1 MNTPKAFAILGPTA
15 GGKTA
20 LALKIAEALPV
31 EIISLDS
38 ALVYRDMDI
47 GTAKPTAAELE
58 AVPHH
63 LIDII
68 PPTESYSA
76 AEFVGDCV
84 RLAEEIHARGRL
96 PLIVGGTMMYFH
108 ALTEGLND
116 LPEADAA
123 VRARLQEE
131 KQRYGLAHLYQSLQA
146 IDPETADRLKPNDSQ
161 RIERALEVY
170 RLTGKPLSAHF
181 AEKADYTPPLDLC
194 TTALIP
200 ENRALLHENIAR
212 RFTQMLE
219 QGFIDEMRAL
229 RQKYPVFYNINAKGT
244 KDSNS
249 MPKELASVK
258 EMPNQLVEVALT
270 FDKAYT
276 YKEIQKLIPNN
287 LKINWYWIGSQS
299 EDGEKGIE
307 LFSDPQFTY
316 GANASL
322 LFTYDL
328 DFRKKAKEAK
338 KEQQTFLDYLKKADK
353 NLFPSLS
360 GYNMYNDVDAYL
372 KSALVD

>member
-1 MNTPKAFAILGPTA
+1 MDTPKAFAILGPTA

-84 RLAEEIHARGRL
+84 RLAEEIRARGRL

-131 KQRYGLAHLYQSLQA
+131 KNRYGLAHLYQNLQT
-146 IDPETADRLKPNDSQ
+146 IDPETAGRLKPNDSQ

-170 RLTGKPLSAHF
+170 HLTGKPLSAHF

-200 ENRALLHENIAR
+200 ENRALLHDNIAR

-219 QGFIDEMRAL
+219 QGFIDENARPAP
-229 RQKYPVFYNINAKGT
+229 KNIPSWPPICPPCA
-244 KDSNS
+244 
-249 MPKELASVK
+249 AS
-258 EMPNQLVEVALT
+258 AT
-270 FDKAYT
+270 GRHGITSKA
-276 YKEIQKLIPNN
+276 
-287 LKINWYWIGSQS
+287 
-299 EDGEKGIE
+299 
-307 LFSDPQFTY
+307 
-316 GANASL
+316 
-322 LFTYDL
+322 
-328 DFRKKAKEAK
+328 
-338 KEQQTFLDYLKKADK
+338 
-353 NLFPSLS
+353 
-360 GYNMYNDVDAYL
+360 
-372 KSALVD
+372 